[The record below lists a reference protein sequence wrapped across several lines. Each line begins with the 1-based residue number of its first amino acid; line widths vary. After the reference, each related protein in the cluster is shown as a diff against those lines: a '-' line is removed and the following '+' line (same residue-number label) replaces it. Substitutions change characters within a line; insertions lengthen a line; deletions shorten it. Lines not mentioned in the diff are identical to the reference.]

1 MAKNKPKN
9 TEHDLK
15 SELHKKPAK
24 PVTKP
29 VVNQKTQQ
37 KKKKKKKP
45 NEEKRNQQRV
55 EVQRFIGA
63 VNRLKKQIRLP
74 RYSIFQTIDIKI
86 VTKMLKKDVRRVIV
100 VQPVLKDCSLGYVKP
115 MEYRYDNTWTVDI
128 VKKDIA
134 TAILTPKYSL
144 TLSED
149 TEMNLK
155 HEVWDMVKRRKEVNI
170 NAEFIPLV
178 MREVYGYFWLANAVL
193 YGFDEKGNPAEHRIS
208 NAAIDETGKITFTY
222 YQTRFSYEDGTLK
235 NSKASEQKRL
245 ADFINANADEIRKC
259 IDARAKTDG
268 KLELTLTTG
277 EETGSLHAVL
287 TIDDKKYKKKM
298 AKTVDGEAF
307 EAWVEVVTEEHHK
320 EKDMFIKKV
329 QAKQRKLKIY
339 GSLLHLTILR
349 SIARREGCEW
359 PENDRYEWIEN
370 IIEKEIK
377 KVQAKQTSMMF
388 GFDDVV
394 QAVNDLIM
402 CGLLRKTDKK
412 TFTGRYSEE
421 FAPRAKNMTLKP
433 GTDYMIFAQLPFKRK
448 FDFSEFSDIDWLD
461 WIKYRKTEWQD
472 VGDEAVLLPTKS
484 GNEELCSEL
493 SIFEHSSVV
502 LSCPDEMRVFLTG
515 RPQTWVDYALTMN
528 EIAETDGEK
537 RYWLM
542 VRRMMG

>member
-15 SELHKKPAK
+15 SELHKKPTK

-29 VVNQKTQQ
+29 AVNQKTQQ
-37 KKKKKKKP
+37 KKKKKKNP
-45 NEEKRNQQRV
+45 NEEKRNQQRI

-74 RYSIFQTIDIKI
+74 RYSIFQAIDIKI

-235 NSKASEQKRL
+235 NSKSSEQKRL
-245 ADFINANADEIRKC
+245 ADFINSNADEIRKC
-259 IDARAKTDG
+259 IAARTKTDG
-268 KLELTLTTG
+268 ELELTLTTG
-277 EETGSLHAVL
+277 GEIGSLHAVL

-307 EAWVEVVTEEHHK
+307 EAWVEVVTEEYHK
-320 EKDMFIKKV
+320 EKDMF
-329 QAKQRKLKIY
+329 
-339 GSLLHLTILR
+339 
-349 SIARREGCEW
+349 
-359 PENDRYEWIEN
+359 
-370 IIEKEIK
+370 IK

-412 TFTGRYSEE
+412 TFAGRCGEE
-421 FAPRAKNMTLKP
+421 FAPRAKNMILKP
-433 GTDYMIFAQLPFKRK
+433 GADYMIFAQLPFKRK

-461 WIKYRKTEWQD
+461 WIKYRKTEWND
-472 VGDEAVLLPTKS
+472 MGDEAVLLPTKS

-493 SIFEHSSVV
+493 SIFEHSPVV
-502 LSCPDEMRVFLTG
+502 LSCPDEMRAFLTG
-515 RPQTWVDYALTMN
+515 RPQTWVDYVLTMK